1 MSALIMKILF
11 PPIELNRQGWLSVG
25 DGHEMYFEE
34 SGNPE
39 GKPCVFVHGGP
50 GGGSSPAARR
60 FFDPKHYRI
69 VLFDQRGC
77 GKSTPHASLEANTTW
92 HLIADME
99 QLREHLGIDRWLVFG
114 GSWGSTLSIAYAQKH
129 PDRVTELVLRG
140 IFLLRPQEIRWFY
153 QEGASAMYPDAWQ
166 NYLAPIPDEERSDL
180 VSAFHKRL
188 TSADEA
194 VRLAA
199 ARAWSVW
206 EASTSF
212 LHQNKDFME
221 KLEEP
226 EAALA
231 MARIECHYFV
241 NGGFSRHRIN
251 YSTISMLSV
260 ISRPK
265 SFRGVTTLSAHQRPL
280 GSYIRLGLR
289 RRSAWCKMRDTRRLI
304 PRTPVRSWRLQ
315 IDSRPASTGV

>member
-1 MSALIMKILF
+1 MKTLF

-34 SGNPE
+34 SGNPD

-114 GSWGSTLSIAYAQKH
+114 GSWGSTLGIAYAQTH
-129 PDRVTELVLRG
+129 PERVTELVLRG

-166 NYLAPIPDEERSDL
+166 NYLAAIPEEERSDL

-188 TSADEA
+188 TSEDEA

-199 ARAWSVW
+199 ARAWSVG

-212 LHQNKDFME
+212 LRQNKDCRE

-231 MARIECHYFV
+231 MAHIECHYFV
-241 NGGFSRHRIN
+241 NGGFLETPNQLLDNIDVIRHIPTEIVQGR
-251 YSTISMLSV
+251 YDV
-260 ISRPK
+260 VCPP
-265 SFRGVTTLSAHQRPL
+265 TTAWELHKAWPEATFNMVQNAGHSAFDPANT
-280 GSYIRLGLR
+280 
-289 RRSAWCKMRDTRRLI
+289 SALVAATNRFATR
-304 PRTPVRSWRLQ
+304 
-315 IDSRPASTGV
+315 